1 MNVRQALLLYRI
13 MAYIV
18 GVMLIIV
25 FVSIPF
31 KAVERVVGPF
41 HGALYIV
48 YLAVSLNLVRRARL
62 SWWTMLAMVTGGWI
76 PFAAFIVEHWVTIR
90 LRSGVD
96 EQAAS

>member
-1 MNVRQALLLYRI
+1 MSLSFALLVYRI

-18 GVMLIIV
+18 GVMLIVV

-31 KAVERVVGPF
+31 DSVERVVGPI

-62 SWWTMLAMVTGGWI
+62 SWWTMLAMVTEGG
-76 PFAAFIVEHWVTIR
+76 FR
-90 LRSGVD
+90 LPPSSSSTGLPPGCGPSSINSR
-96 EQAAS
+96 

>member
-1 MNVRQALLLYRI
+1 MSLSFALLVYRI

-18 GVMLIIV
+18 GVMLIVV

-31 KAVERVVGPF
+31 DSVERVIGPI

-62 SWWTMLAMVTGGWI
+62 SWWTMLATVTGGWI
-76 PFAAFIVEHWVTIR
+76 PFAAFVVEHWVTTR
-90 LRSGVD
+90 LRPVIDQQSV
-96 EQAAS
+96 S